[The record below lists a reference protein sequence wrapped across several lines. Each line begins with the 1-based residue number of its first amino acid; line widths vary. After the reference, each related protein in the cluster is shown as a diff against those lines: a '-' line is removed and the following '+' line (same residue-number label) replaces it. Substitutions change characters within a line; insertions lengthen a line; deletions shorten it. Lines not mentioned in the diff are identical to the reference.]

1 MVKVGDDTV
10 AGQHATHYRASI
22 DYAKVA
28 AKLPDSAA
36 SQREELSKLG
46 KVPADVWIN
55 DDDRVVKMHL
65 VIDAGSL
72 GASAGTA
79 ELTMEITDFGVPVD
93 VQAPPADQTT
103 DLSSLT
109 DVST

>member
-1 MVKVGDDTV
+1 
-10 AGQHATHYRASI
+10 
-22 DYAKVA
+22 
-28 AKLPDSAA
+28 
-36 SQREELSKLG
+36 
-46 KVPADVWIN
+46 
-55 DDDRVVKMHL
+55 VKMHL
-65 VIDAGSL
+65 MVDAGSL